1 MKAGTGDFVEKDLNT
16 SVTEEEEEH
25 IRILP
30 NNIQHVVDKKESV
43 HNNIN
48 HILEKENF
56 QKVWIEGEKEEKA
69 NNLVSKIN

>member
-16 SVTEEEEEH
+16 SVTEEDEEH